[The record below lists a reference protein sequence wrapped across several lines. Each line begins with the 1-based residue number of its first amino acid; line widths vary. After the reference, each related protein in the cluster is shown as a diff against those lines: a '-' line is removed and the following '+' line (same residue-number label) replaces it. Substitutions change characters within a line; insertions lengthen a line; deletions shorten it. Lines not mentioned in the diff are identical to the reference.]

1 MGFKRGGRT
10 VPRSRR
16 QSPGRWLD
24 KLGFTTPGGIKIE
37 VLEDKALKV
46 PIVFD
51 HVHYFDTK
59 LLDAGYYQVDE
70 GGKKEGET
78 PTYKR

>member
-1 MGFKRGGRT
+1 MGMIRIVTDFGT
-10 VPRSRR
+10 N
-16 QSPGRWLD
+16 
-24 KLGFTTPGGIKIE
+24 IE
-37 VLEDKALKV
+37 VTKAQGG
-46 PIVFD
+46 
-51 HVHYFDTK
+51 YFDTK